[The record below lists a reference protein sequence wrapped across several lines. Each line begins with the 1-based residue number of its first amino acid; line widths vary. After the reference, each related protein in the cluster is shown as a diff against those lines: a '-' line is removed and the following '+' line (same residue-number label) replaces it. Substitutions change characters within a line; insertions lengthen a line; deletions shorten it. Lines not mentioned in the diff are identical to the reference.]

1 MLMGRRRKKEWRIRD
16 LINYEGEGEK
26 SLAMKKEKEKR
37 EIDLQ
42 LWRAQKY
49 YQLLQF
55 KNNFLS
61 FNYHISLHGLSF
73 QLCN

>member
-26 SLAMKKEKEKR
+26 TLAMKKEKEKR

-42 LWRAQKY
+42 LWKAQK
-49 YQLLQF
+49 
-55 KNNFLS
+55 
-61 FNYHISLHGLSF
+61 
-73 QLCN
+73 